1 MALVD
6 NMTALPS
13 LLGSDFGSYENDMRV
28 DADNRVDLFLDL
40 LFDVF
45 EFRDCVPVPGVPPGS

>member
-6 NMTALPS
+6 NADNLAFAS
-13 LLGSDFGSYENDMRV
+13 RQRFRFYENDMRG

-45 EFRDCVPVPGVPPGS
+45 EFRDCIQSR